1 MAQDW
6 QEKSNRNMGAM
17 FDETVAHYHDKEAL
31 VFRDRRFT
39 YGQLQEKVNR
49 LAKGLLKLGVK
60 KGDHVAI
67 WGTNKPEWV
76 YAQFAALKLGASITP
91 LNTRYKTSEAEY
103 IIRQADAGTLVFEET
118 FLGKIDAVKMVR
130 EMAPE
135 LDSQKPGKLSL
146 AKFPKL
152 KNIICWS
159 PKGTPCVRARGPLA
173 GMDEVMALGDD
184 PALDKALV
192 RAQAAVSPDDIGYV
206 MYTSG
211 TTGFPKG
218 AMLPQRNTLAL
229 FYVKGDY
236 SEVTDRSVGLL
247 MAPIFTNFGSTGAII
262 QSFCR
267 GAKVVLIETFDA
279 EEAMKAI
286 RKEKVTWFAAIP
298 SMLIMILAHESF
310 GKYDLSS
317 VKTVA
322 VGGAPVTQEL
332 AKTVREKM
340 RVEFMTDSYGL
351 VEGSGVSNILSTRF
365 APWEELGRSVGPPL
379 PTCKVKVVDI
389 RTLKDLPP
397 GQEGEIW
404 VTNNS
409 SPACTVMRGYYN
421 KPEETEEA
429 IVDGWLRTGD
439 MGKLR
444 PDGYL
449 QLTGR
454 LKEMVLVGGF
464 NVYPA
469 EVEGVLGTH
478 PKVEM
483 SAVVAIPDPRLGEV
497 PFAFVKLKRGQTATA
512 DEIINYCKEK
522 VANIKVPRGV
532 KFVDQFPMTANG
544 KIQKFLLKEEATRL
558 P

>member
-218 AMLPQRNTLAL
+218 AELPHRNTLAML
-229 FYVKGDY
+229 EILATLN
-236 SEVTDRSVGLL
+236 EVTDKSTALL
-247 MAPIFTNFGSTGAII
+247 MVPIFGNVGSTGTII
-262 QSFCR
+262 KGFCR
-267 GAKVVLIETFDA
+267 GAKVVMVETFEP
-279 EEAMKAI
+279 EEAMRTI
-286 RKEKVTWFAAIP
+286 EREKVTLFSAIP
-298 SMLIMILAHESF
+298 SMLIMMLAHESF

-317 VKTVA
+317 LETVSF
-322 VGGAPVTQEL
+322 GGAPLTPGPVAEFR
-332 AKTVREKM
+332 AKVG
-340 RVEFMTDSYGL
+340 VQHFLDCYGS
-351 VEGSGVSNILSTRF
+351 VEGTGVSNVLSTRF
-365 APWEELGRSVGPPL
+365 APLDELGRSVGPAL
-379 PTCKVKVVDI
+379 PFCKVKIVDT
-389 RTLKDLPP
+389 RTLEDLPE
-397 GQEGEIW
+397 GKEGEIW
-404 VTNNS
+404 VGNS
-409 SPACTVMRGYYN
+409 TKPGCAVMKGYYN
-421 KPEETEEA
+421 KPDETNQA
-429 IVDGWLRTGD
+429 IVGGWLRTGD
-439 MGKLR
+439 IGKLR

-469 EVEGVLGTH
+469 EVEAVLGTH
-478 PKVEM
+478 AKVEM
-483 SAVVAIPDPRLGEV
+483 SAVVGIPDPRLGEV
-497 PFAFVKLKRGQTATA
+497 PCAFVKLKRGESGTAE
-512 DEIINYCKEK
+512 EIIEFCRGKM
-522 VANIKVPRGV
+522 ANMKVPREV
-532 KFVDQFPMTANG
+532 RFVTQFPMTASG
-544 KIQKFLLKEEATRL
+544 KIQKFLLKEQAGK
-558 P
+558 